1 MKYFIV
7 VTLLF
12 INTLLFSS
20 DKLYII
26 PIHGNIEPALTVFIR
41 NGIDKADRENAHIL
55 FDINTFG
62 GRVDSA
68 LQIATLIGSVKDRET
83 IAYIPAD
90 PEGLGVSWSAGA
102 LISFSCKQIYMAE
115 GTSIGAAAPV
125 YFTPEGSQ
133 PAGEKTVSAVR
144 TQMASLAEK
153 NGYPGIVALA
163 MVDEDIVLYEEIV
176 DSKPVLK
183 GKDDLIDEDKAK
195 IICPKGKLLTFSAKQ
210 MEYYGLSKAT
220 VSDFSQ
226 ILKAMNIK
234 EQDVTV
240 LKPNI
245 PDKLVSILT
254 STTVLGLLMT
264 LGLITLY
271 LALTSP
277 GFGLLGTIGVIS
289 FATVFIGG
297 QLLGTLGSLELLLF
311 ILGVALLA
319 VEIFL
324 IPGFG
329 ITGTLGLIS
338 ILSSVILSQQDFFL
352 PKWQWQWDIFNRNL
366 ITVFISVIGSFIV
379 ITILMA
385 LFPRISLFN
394 HLILASPKSRPKKGI
409 KEPVDIEES
418 KILEGVTLTSLRPI
432 GKALI
437 DGRVLVVES
446 QGKYIEKDVPIVTVW
461 RSGNR
466 IVVEEKADE
475 TSI

>member
-1 MKYFIV
+1 MKSIFILNLV
-7 VTLLF
+7 LLTS
-12 INTLLFSS
+12 ILSS
-20 DKLYII
+20 QEKLYVI

-41 NGIDKADRENAHIL
+41 KSIDEANKQDAHIL

-68 LQIATLIGSVKDRET
+68 LQIATLIGSVKNRRT
-83 IAYIPAD
+83 IAFIPAD

-102 LISFSCKQIYMAE
+102 LISFACKEIYMAE

-125 YFTPEGSQ
+125 YMTPEGTQS
-133 PAGEKTVSAVR
+133 AGEKTVSAVR

-153 NGYPGIVALA
+153 NGYPPIVALA
-163 MVDEDIVLYEEIV
+163 MVDKDIVLYEENING
-176 DSKPVLK
+176 KMVLK
-183 GKDDLIDEDKAK
+183 SKDELLSENNARV
-195 IICPKGKLLTFSAKQ
+195 ICPKGKLLTLSAKQ
-210 MEYYGLSKAT
+210 MEYYGLSKKT
-220 VSDFSQ
+220 VEDISD
-226 ILKAMNIK
+226 ILRDINISA
-234 EQDVTV
+234 QNVTK

-245 PDKLVSILT
+245 PDRIVSVIT

-277 GFGLLGTIGVIS
+277 GFGVLGTIGIIS

-311 ILGVALLA
+311 ILGIALLA
-319 VEIFL
+319 IEVFL

-338 ILSSVILSQQDFFL
+338 MVLALILSQQDFII
-352 PKWQWQWDIFNRNL
+352 PQWQWQWDVFNRNVL
-366 ITVFISVIGSFIV
+366 VVLSSIIGSFIT

-394 HLILASPKSRPKKGI
+394 HLILKSGSDLSAETVSTSEKEIPIPETGI
-409 KEPVDIEES
+409 A
-418 KILEGVTLTSLRPI
+418 LTKLRPVGRIKI
-432 GKALI
+432 GDQI
-437 DGRVLVVES
+437 TIGES
-446 QGKYIEKDVPIVTVW
+446 QGAFIDKGKTIRITKRV
-461 RSGNR
+461 GNR
-466 IVVEEKADE
+466 IIVKEDNSE
-475 TSI
+475 TTI